1 MLGVKKI
8 ERYGLSMS
16 KEAVLKVM
24 GAEDEAER
32 IIADATIKAKSI
44 VEDAKKQAD
53 EECIALRESLK
64 TEYSERVANVRQD
77 SKVLIDESIEKAQRE
92 AQSLE
97 RRAKLN
103 MPAAVRYICR
113 RFADECQ

>member
-1 MLGVKKI
+1 
-8 ERYGLSMS
+8 MS

-24 GAEDEAER
+24 RAEDEAQR
-32 IIADATIKAKSI
+32 IIDDATLKAKSI
-44 VEDAKKQAD
+44 VDGAKKQAD
-53 EECIALRESLK
+53 DECLALRQSLK
-64 TEYSERVANVRQD
+64 AEYSERVANVRQD
-77 SKVLIDESIEKAQRE
+77 SKMLIDESIEKAHRE